1 MIIICKHTNQLC
13 NRLFTYLPILSYA
26 LEANEPVCFL
36 FQYAKYDSYFPN
48 IKKAGFKSYLQSKTL
63 KPGVLATVFYS
74 LIRGLDKVVHLVLKP
89 GEPIPLRM
97 PLGILFG
104 PKWREIRYDKGYLEK
119 HRDELVKF
127 FAPPSEVEDVIR
139 KDVVGKEDVVTVG
152 VHIRRGDYASYRPEL
167 MFGMDVFKR
176 YMERMASLL
185 SQDGRVVRFLICSD
199 ENIDLAEFNGLNTF
213 KMSKGGVLY
222 DLYGLSACQYIMGVP
237 STFSSWASFYG
248 RVPMRYLM
256 SANEDIQMADFKVCQ
271 GLQKGV

>member
-1 MIIICKHTNQLC
+1 MC

-26 LEANEPVCFL
+26 LEANERVCFL
-36 FQYAKYDSYFPN
+36 FQYSRYDDYFPN
-48 IKKAGFKSYLQSKTL
+48 LKKAGIKSYLQSRNL
-63 KPGVLATVFYS
+63 KPSVFATVLYS
-74 LIRGLDKVVHLVLKP
+74 LVRIADKVVHLVLKQ

-97 PLGILFG
+97 PLGLLFG
-104 PKWREIRYDKGYLEK
+104 PKWREIRYDKGYVEK
-119 HRDELVKF
+119 HRDELVKL
-127 FAPPSEVEDVIR
+127 FAPPAEVEDVIR
-139 KDVVGKEDVVTVG
+139 KDVASENGVVTVG

-167 MFGMDVFKR
+167 MFGMDVYKR
-176 YMERMASLL
+176 YMENVASQL
-185 SQDGRVVRFLICSD
+185 SREGRVARFLICSD
-199 ENIDLAEFNGLNTF
+199 ENIDLTVFEGLNVF

-256 SANEDIQMADFKVCQ
+256 SAHEDVQLSDFKVCQ